1 MIASLDMLYAIKHI
15 YNAKIIVFAKNNTFS
30 LLKNLT
36 FIDTIEILKNPT
48 SKDNIAKINQHN
60 LDYILSYKANTFLI
74 KQFIKSNA
82 KKIIT
87 RLKIRS
93 FFSIKCRTIW
103 IKLITRLYKKRTER
117 DRLLFYARKIN
128 TKIFDEKIKNLEF
141 KTQIQSNLTHK
152 NLITNFLNQSKIKDF
167 IILNPFS
174 ITSNSTLDT
183 ISFLKLAKNI
193 KQNYPKISIIVP
205 TYDLVHDDFMD
216 KLLGYD
222 KNLLKEIV
230 IFKNNDDI
238 LNLAELISRSICVI
252 SPSTGL
258 IHIATNLKIS
268 SIALYPPKDEIFWP
282 TYNNDYV
289 FIKKSKDELSED
301 EKRELIVDITRRLE
315 KYL

>member
-1 MIASLDMLYAIKHI
+1 M
-15 YNAKIIVFAKNNTFS
+15 
-30 LLKNLT
+30 
-36 FIDTIEILKNPT
+36 
-48 SKDNIAKINQHN
+48 
-60 LDYILSYKANTFLI
+60 
-74 KQFIKSNA
+74 
-82 KKIIT
+82 
-87 RLKIRS
+87 
-93 FFSIKCRTIW
+93 
-103 IKLITRLYKKRTER
+103 
-117 DRLLFYARKIN
+117 LFYARKVN
-128 TKIFDEKIKNLEF
+128 AKIFDEKIKNLEF

-152 NLITNFLNQSKIKDF
+152 NLITDFLNQSKIKDF

-193 KQNYPKISIIVP
+193 KQNYPKIDIIVP
-205 TYDLVHDDFMD
+205 TYNLVHDDFMD

-301 EKRELIVDITRRLE
+301 EKRELIADITRRLE
-315 KYL
+315 KYI